1 MELFSSLLVKEN
13 KKKELFIRGDYQEL
27 AEIALVLLGGE
38 LPGGKELV
46 WKKLGATHKER
57 FLAFGLLALSGSL
70 LPQ

>member
-27 AEIALVLLGGE
+27 AKIALVLLGGE

-46 WKKLGATHKER
+46 WKKPGATHKAR
-57 FLAFGLLALSGSL
+57 FLAFGLLALKIWAF
-70 LPQ
+70 Q